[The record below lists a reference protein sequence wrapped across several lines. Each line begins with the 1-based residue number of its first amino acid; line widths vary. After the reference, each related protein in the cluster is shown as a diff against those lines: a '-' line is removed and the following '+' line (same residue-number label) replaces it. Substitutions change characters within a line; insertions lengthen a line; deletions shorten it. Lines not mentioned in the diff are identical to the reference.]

1 MTHTVAEQGGS
12 VLRAPRQ
19 HHGST
24 DTRAV
29 VLESSPGFGVFK
41 FESRGSYFGD
51 DMVAAPFVCRRP
63 WHRVTSLR
71 GLGVRRRLCRSV
83 AWRLRRQGPVALL
96 RPLRG
101 VPGSELWL
109 GTQAEAPPAPCPPSA
124 LGLVRCSL
132 PGGELAASL
141 KNGGDGRETVE
152 AVLGVPGKIYLQT
165 CKTPTEKR
173 PCAPPLILTSCG
185 PCPRY

>member
-1 MTHTVAEQGGS
+1 MTHTAAEQGGS

-19 HHGST
+19 HHEST
-24 DTRAV
+24 DPRAV
-29 VLESSPGFGVFK
+29 VLGSSPGFGVFK
-41 FESRGSYFGD
+41 FENRGSYFGD

-71 GLGVRRRLCRSV
+71 GLGVRRRLCRSAV
-83 AWRLRRQGPVALL
+83 WRLRRQGHVALL

-101 VPGSELWL
+101 VPASELWL

-141 KNGGDGRETVE
+141 KNGGTEGKPWRLCL
-152 AVLGVPGKIYLQT
+152 AYLGKFTYKLVRPLQKRDPVP
-165 CKTPTEKR
+165 R
-173 PCAPPLILTSCG
+173 PSS
-185 PCPRY
+185 